1 MLPHFAINRIA
12 KEFSAVKARFVVLAL
27 LTLMAG
33 WLRFTATSFGLPDK
47 YRPDE
52 EYLLSRALGF
62 QKDWNPNFAIY
73 PAAQMYVNHA
83 ALRLYA
89 VVAGKE
95 FNAAFSDDDGSR
107 AYLIVRRV
115 SAAFGTATVPA
126 IYFAA
131 APAFG
136 TEAALSAAAILA
148 VSTLHMREA
157 KYATT
162 DAAMIFWVTMAI
174 AMVLRIVHSGRYR
187 DYVGAG
193 FFAGLATATKY
204 PAGAIVFGI
213 VAAHLGARHREG
225 RSLLRSYRDLRIYLA
240 GCITIVT
247 FVCTTPY
254 LVFDWRQTVN
264 DFVYQRGF
272 VLYGLPNPQ
281 AGYGWS
287 WLLLRAM
294 PDSMGIAMQ
303 TVLLGSMLWA
313 LIRPRPG
320 TLSLL
325 AFIGVAVLG
334 ITGSRYVF
342 YRYLVVLLPAMAI
355 LGGIVAAQAG
365 STLSARFGEKTAT
378 AVFGLGLGLLLL
390 PSLIRDVELNRLLSR
405 PDTRTLARQW
415 IKGHIPPSSVIAVT
429 NRNYLYG
436 KPQLS
441 SAYSLVELD
450 DLAGLR
456 RRNVRWVLSDSFA
469 PISFY
474 SRGPSDA
481 ELAALNSQG
490 TLVFDV
496 DSVKRGA
503 PAPIVDPQDAYYA
516 PIGNI
521 TSMERP
527 GPRIRIWELK

>member
-1 MLPHFAINRIA
+1 M
-12 KEFSAVKARFVVLAL
+12 KARFIILAL
-27 LTLMAG
+27 LTLLAG
-33 WLRFTATSFGLPDK
+33 WLRFTATSFGLPDR

-52 EYLLSRALGF
+52 EHMMSRALGF

-73 PAAQMYVNHA
+73 PAAEMYVDHA

-89 VVAGKE
+89 AVTGKE
-95 FNAAFSDDDGSR
+95 FSAAFSGDDASR

-115 SAAFGTATVPA
+115 SAAFATATVPA

-162 DAAMIFWVTMAI
+162 DAAMGFWLTMAI
-174 AMVLRIVHSGRYR
+174 AMILRIVHRGRYR

-204 PAGAIVFGI
+204 PAGGIVFGI

-225 RSLLRSYRDLRIYLA
+225 RSLPRSYRDLRIYLA
-240 GCITIVT
+240 GYVTIVS
-247 FVCTTPY
+247 FVCATPY
-254 LVFDWRQTVN
+254 FVLDWQQTVN
-264 DFVYQRGF
+264 DFIYQRGF
-272 VLYGLPNPQ
+272 VLDGLPNPQ

-287 WLLLRAM
+287 WLVMRAM
-294 PDSMGIAMQ
+294 PDSFGISLQ
-303 TVLLGSMLWA
+303 LFLLGSMLWA
-313 LIRPRPG
+313 LIRPKPG

-325 AFIGVAVLG
+325 AFVGIAFLG
-334 ITGSRYVF
+334 ITGSHYVF
-342 YRYLVVLLPAMAI
+342 YRYLVVPLPAMAI
-355 LGGIVAAQAG
+355 LGGIAAAQVG
-365 STLSARFGEKTAT
+365 SMLSARLGKKYAT
-378 AVFGLGLGLLLL
+378 AVVGLGLGLLLL

-415 IKGHIPPSSVIAVT
+415 IEGHIPRGSVIAVT
-429 NRNYLYG
+429 DRGNLCG
-436 KPQLS
+436 KPQMT
-441 SAYSLVELD
+441 SAYSLV
-450 DLAGLR
+450 GLGDPATLR
-456 RRNVRWVLSDSFA
+456 IRGIHWVLSDSFA

-474 SRGPSDA
+474 SRGPSET

-490 TLVFDV
+490 TLVV
-496 DSVKRGA
+496 DLDPVKRGA
-503 PAPIVDPQDAYYA
+503 PDPIVDPQDAYYA

-521 TSMERP
+521 TSMERA
-527 GPRIRIWELK
+527 GPRIRIWKLN